1 MNVEANGDARNAVI
15 QVGERHSLY
24 AAEKGWVVDGAPMA
38 FERRR
43 ACFHD
48 LYEAIN
54 DPLCQ
59 SAFVHDMN
67 MEDCATF
74 DFPSN
79 IPEDDLRDSLK

>member
-1 MNVEANGDARNAVI
+1 MTVEC
-15 QVGERHSLY
+15 
-24 AAEKGWVVDGAPMA
+24 
-38 FERRR
+38 RR
-43 ACFHD
+43 AYFHD

-74 DFPSN
+74 DFQSN